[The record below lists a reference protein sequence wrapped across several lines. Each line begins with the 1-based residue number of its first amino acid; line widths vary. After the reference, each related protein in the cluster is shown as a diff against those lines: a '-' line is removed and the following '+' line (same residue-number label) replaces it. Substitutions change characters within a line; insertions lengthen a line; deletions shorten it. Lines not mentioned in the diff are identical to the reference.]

1 MTTNETASSLHALD
15 VAHLITEEL
24 VVPLREIRHFD
35 RNLSDQLQRA
45 ATSVVLN
52 LAEGNGQ
59 TGGNR
64 TRHFNTARG
73 SLFEVRAAL
82 RVATTW
88 GYTKSSAKL
97 TRDIDR
103 VGAMTYRLLRSK

>member
-1 MTTNETASSLHALD
+1 MTTNETASSFHALD

-24 VVPLREIRHFD
+24 LVTLRDIRRFD
-35 RNLSDQLQRA
+35 RNLADQLQRA

-59 TGGNR
+59 TAGNR
-64 TRHFNTARG
+64 NRHFHIARG

-88 GYTKSSAKL
+88 GYTQPSAKL
-97 TRDIDR
+97 NHYIDR
-103 VGAMTYRLLRSK
+103 VSAMTHCLLRPK

>member
-1 MTTNETASSLHALD
+1 MTTNETASSFHALD

-24 VVPLREIRHFD
+24 VVTLRDIRRFD
-35 RNLSDQLQRA
+35 RNLADQLQRA

-59 TGGNR
+59 TAGNR
-64 TRHFNTARG
+64 NRHFHIARG

-88 GYTKSSAKL
+88 GYTQPSAKL
-97 TRDIDR
+97 NHYIDR
-103 VGAMTYRLLRSK
+103 VGAMTHRLLRPK